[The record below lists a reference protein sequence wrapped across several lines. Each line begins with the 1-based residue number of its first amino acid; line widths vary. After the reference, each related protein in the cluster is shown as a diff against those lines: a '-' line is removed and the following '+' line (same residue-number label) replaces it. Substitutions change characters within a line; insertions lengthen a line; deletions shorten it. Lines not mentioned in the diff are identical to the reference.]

1 MAVIGKEV
9 FVDGTLRAGN
19 IRAGKIEVAVSGAGQ
34 NTVFSATVSGLSV
47 IGSGDLYVQ
56 VTPWTTNPGG
66 RPRSGSTGHEGVI
79 ETGISNV
86 STTGFQIYM
95 NRTTNVNTTVLW
107 FVTRD
112 P

>member
-1 MAVIGKEV
+1 MAVINKEV

-19 IRAGKIEVAVSGAGQ
+19 IRAGKITISVSDAGQ
-34 NTVFSATVSGLSV
+34 NTVFNATVSGLSV
-47 IGSGDLYVQ
+47 IGSGNLYVQ

-66 RPRSGSTGHEGVI
+66 RPVTGSTGHTGVI
-79 ETGISNV
+79 ETGVSGV